1 MIENTVISCTIERK
15 RGDDGSV
22 NITWGVY
29 QSTGTG
35 EVEATEDFQQSRGVL
50 LFNAGDR
57 LRVSDVN
64 GCTMKLLYEVT
75 SISWGGGGAWS

>member
-1 MIENTVISCTIERK
+1 MLENTVISCTIERK

-35 EVEATEDFQQSRGVL
+35 EVEATEDFLQSRGVL

-57 LRVSDVN
+57 LRVSDINV
-64 GCTMKLLYEVT
+64 CTIKLLYDVT
-75 SISWGGGGAWS
+75 SINWH